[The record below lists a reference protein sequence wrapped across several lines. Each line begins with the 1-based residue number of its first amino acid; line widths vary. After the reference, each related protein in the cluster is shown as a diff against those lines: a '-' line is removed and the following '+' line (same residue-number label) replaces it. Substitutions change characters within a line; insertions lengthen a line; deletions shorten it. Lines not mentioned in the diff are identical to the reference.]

1 MTMDIAKPLDRRA
14 LIRTGLFATGSLL
27 IPRMAFAAAPT
38 DKRFVFIIQ
47 RGAADGLHML
57 PPLGDPGYA
66 ALRGQWTD
74 GLAGAAKI
82 DGLFSLHP
90 AMTRTAQL
98 FAQKQAIGVHAVAS
112 AYRDRSHF
120 DGQNILETGGLQ
132 AYAERSGWMNRLVAA
147 LPAGDSKALAV
158 AAEVPMALRGPQPV
172 SSYAPSRLPNANDDL
187 LARVSQ
193 LYAGDP
199 QLHQLWDSALS
210 TRAMAGVTDADKGQ
224 GGADMGR
231 IAASLMRP
239 DNGARLVMIE
249 TGGWDTHS
257 GQVGR
262 LAAQLRNLDTL
273 IGTLADGLGPAWGQ
287 TIVLVAT
294 EFGRTAAINGTNGTD
309 HGTASAALLLG
320 GGLQGGR
327 VAGDWPGLSQ
337 SALYEGRDLKPT
349 MAVESLVAGA
359 LAGHFGLDAE
369 KLVRTLYPA
378 QAGLKPFIV

>member
-1 MTMDIAKPLDRRA
+1 MDLDRRS
-14 LIRTGLFATGSLL
+14 LIRTSLAATGSLL
-27 IPRMAFAAAPT
+27 VPRMAFAAVPT
-38 DKRFVFIIQ
+38 DRRFVFIIQ

-74 GLAGAAKI
+74 QLAGATKI

-90 AMTRTAQL
+90 AMARTAQL
-98 FAQKQAIGVHAVAS
+98 FASKQAIGVHAVAS

-147 LPAGDSKALAV
+147 LPASDSKALAV
-158 AAEVPMALRGPQPV
+158 AADVPMALRGPQPV
-172 SSYAPSRLPNANDDL
+172 SSYAPSRLPNADDDL

-193 LYAGDP
+193 LYAGDA
-199 QLHQLWDSALS
+199 QLHQLWESALA
-210 TRAMAGVTDADKGQ
+210 TRAMAGATDANVGQ
-224 GGADMGR
+224 GGAEMGR
-231 IAASLMRP
+231 IAASLMTP
-239 DNGARLVMIE
+239 ANGARLVMIE

-262 LAAQLRNLDTL
+262 LAAQLRNLDAL
-273 IGTLADGLGPAWGQ
+273 IGALADGLGPAWAQ
-287 TIVLVAT
+287 TMVLIAT

-320 GGLQGGR
+320 GALKGGR
-327 VAGDWPGLSQ
+327 MVGDWPGLSQ
-337 SALYEGRDLKPT
+337 AALYEGRDLKPT
-349 MAVESLVAGA
+349 TAMESLVTGA

-369 KLVRTLYPA
+369 KLARILYPA
-378 QAGLKPFIV
+378 QAGVKPLII

>member
-1 MTMDIAKPLDRRA
+1 MKLDRRS
-14 LIRTGLFATGSLL
+14 LIRTGLAATGSLL
-27 IPRMAFAAAPT
+27 IPRMAFASAPT

-47 RGAADGLHML
+47 RGAADGLHMI
-57 PPLGDPGYA
+57 PPLGDPGYG
-66 ALRGQWTD
+66 ALRGPWLDQLS
-74 GLAGAAKI
+74 GGAKI

-132 AYAERSGWMNRLVAA
+132 AYAEQSGWMNRLVAA
-147 LPAGDSKALAV
+147 LPANDSKALAV
-158 AAEVPMALRGPQPV
+158 AADVPMALRGPQRV

-193 LYAGDP
+193 LYAGDA
-199 QLHQLWDSALS
+199 QLHQLWENALS
-210 TRAMAGVTDADKGQ
+210 TRAMAGAADADKGQ

-231 IAASLMRP
+231 IAASLMKP

-262 LAAQLRNLDTL
+262 LAAQLRNLDGL
-273 IGTLADGLGPAWGQ
+273 IGALQDGLGPAWNQ

-320 GGLQGGR
+320 GGLKGGR
-327 VAGDWPGLSQ
+327 MLGDWPGLSQ
-337 SALYEGRDLKPT
+337 GALYEGRDLKPA
-349 MAVESLVAGA
+349 MAVESVVAGA
-359 LAGHFGLDAE
+359 VAAHFGFDPE
-369 KLVRTLYPA
+369 KLVRALYPA
-378 QAGLKPFIV
+378 QPGVKPLIV

>member
-1 MTMDIAKPLDRRA
+1 MNLDRRS
-14 LIRTGLFATGSLL
+14 LIRTGLAATGSLL
-27 IPRMAFAAAPT
+27 IPRIAFAAVPT

-47 RGAADGLHML
+47 RGATDGLHMI
-57 PPLGDPGYA
+57 PPLGDPGYG
-66 ALRGQWTD
+66 ALRGPWLDQ
-74 GLAGAAKI
+74 LSGAAKI

-132 AYAERSGWMNRLVAA
+132 AYAEQSGWMNRLVAA
-147 LPAGDSKALAV
+147 LPANDSKALAV
-158 AAEVPMALRGPQPV
+158 AADVPMALRGPQPV

-193 LYAGDP
+193 LYAGDA
-199 QLHQLWDSALS
+199 QLHQLWENALS
-210 TRAMAGVTDADKGQ
+210 TRAMAGAADADKGQ

-262 LAAQLRNLDTL
+262 LAAQLRNLDGL
-273 IGTLADGLGPAWGQ
+273 VGALQDGLGAAWNQ
-287 TIVLVAT
+287 TVVLVAT

-320 GGLQGGR
+320 GGLKGGR
-327 VAGDWPGLSQ
+327 MLGDWPGLSQ
-337 SALYEGRDLKPT
+337 GALYEGRDLKPT
-349 MAVESLVAGA
+349 MAVESVVAGA
-359 LAGHFGLDAE
+359 VAEHFGLDGE
-369 KLVRTLYPA
+369 KLVRALYPA
-378 QAGLKPFIV
+378 QPGVKPLIV